1 MQELGVIIS
10 PKVRPRLLDVIQVN
24 PRLIHVCFKKQGGN
38 IHLLGAYAPH
48 SGLDLE
54 EERIPFW
61 DEVEDGI
68 SKIPLP
74 EPLYLTGD
82 FNVRFQAR
90 HKHDGGVLGPFV
102 YGKGSRHID
111 HNSGSNRT
119 LCINFLK
126 RQDML
131 EVASFRTPNML
142 SHVTY
147 RDKAAPPKD
156 WSQFLLDPLIL
167 QQVYDKIHFT
177 MEESALLVASKVRSY
192 LEMDSLLPPPKLLPQ
207 VDPVYFQR
215 LDHTFTRKQWLN
227 SVNSCKS
234 KLRTGFPSDHYL
246 LVTDIKIKLSS
257 RSEKTPKPPKMNFIQ
272 DEAYAKSFNDIL
284 REFWGEESPPSDH
297 NSEHGSVPGKTVYTD
312 GSGSRG
318 RCSKT
323 TPAGWGWC
331 YQEEEQWVEA
341 FGPVVTDP
349 DSLHFR
355 GAQVG
360 SNNTG
365 ELTAILEA
373 LTMAIDKNWQD
384 VTIRSDS
391 QWSINVITGKWKA
404 RSHKT
409 LVNYIKSI
417 IRAGSIKVRLSWI
430 KAHAGHEG
438 NERADRLAEE
448 GKQSLGRF
456 GTTSLPPEF
465 KRTELPSAFSV
476 DPVSGLSEASRQVSP
491 HRRCVQGAPG
501 SLRLR

>member
-1 MQELGVIIS
+1 MEEHKLGVLFLTETKSYSYYSYLSEQYLVILSGNYRQKHAGVGVIIS
-10 PKVRPRLLDVIQVN
+10 PKVRPHLLDVIQVN

-61 DEVEDGI
+61 DEVEDHI

-82 FNVRFQAR
+82 FNVGFQAK

-102 YGKGSRHID
+102 YGKGTRHID

-126 RQDML
+126 RQDLL
-131 EVASFRTPNML
+131 EVASFRTPNMK
-142 SHVTY
+142 SHITY

-156 WSQFLLDPLIL
+156 WSQFLLDPLIM

-177 MEESALLVASKVRSY
+177 MGDSALMIASNVRSY

-234 KLRTGFPSDHYL
+234 KLHTGFPSDHYL

-257 RSEKTPKPPKMNFIQ
+257 RPEKTPKPPKINYVQ
-272 DEAYAKSFNDIL
+272 EEAHAKSFNDIL
-284 REFWGEESPPSDH
+284 REFWGEEPLPSDH
-297 NSEHGSVPGKTVYTD
+297 NSEPGSVPGTIVYTD

-331 YQEEEQWVEA
+331 YQEEAQWIEA

-373 LTMAIDKNWQD
+373 LIMAMDKNWQD

-391 QWSINVITGKWKA
+391 QWSINVIAGKWKA

-417 IRAGSIKVRLSWI
+417 IRGGSIKVRLSWI

-438 NERADRLAEE
+438 NERADRL
-448 GKQSLGRF
+448 
-456 GTTSLPPEF
+456 
-465 KRTELPSAFSV
+465 
-476 DPVSGLSEASRQVSP
+476 
-491 HRRCVQGAPG
+491 RRGG
-501 SLRLR
+501 